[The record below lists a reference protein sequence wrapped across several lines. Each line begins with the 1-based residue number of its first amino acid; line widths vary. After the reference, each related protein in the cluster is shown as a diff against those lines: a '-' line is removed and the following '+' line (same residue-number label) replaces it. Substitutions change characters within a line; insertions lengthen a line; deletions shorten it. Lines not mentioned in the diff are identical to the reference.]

1 MVPMMSVSESPD
13 EKIEWTPQNIVKQAH
28 ISIDVLQACFGRD
41 KMRLP
46 NDNDDYN
53 CESILQKEWDFQV
66 F

>member
-13 EKIEWTPQNIVKQAH
+13 EKIEWTPQNIVKQAR
-28 ISIDVLQACFGRD
+28 ISIDMFQACFGRD
-41 KMRLP
+41 KMHLP

-53 CESILQKEWDFQV
+53 CESLLQKEWDFQV